1 MFFLIRGSLPAP
13 EPVRYDASE
22 QEFTNLM
29 PNSVNAFDTG
39 KIFLI

>member
-1 MFFLIRGSLPAP
+1 MICGSLPAP

-29 PNSVNAFDTG
+29 PNSVIALDTG
-39 KIFLI
+39 KIF